1 VLAETLSAG
10 LDAGGAH
17 VDEGEGVGV
26 ADHELAPAAKA
37 RSQLEDVDVR
47 PEEGDEE
54 VLHQRAL
61 PGLVGLAACFGVKD
75 PGVPALLPDPR
86 IVIGV
91 SVR

>member
-17 VDEGEGVGV
+17 VYEGEGVG
-26 ADHELAPAAKA
+26 AAKA